1 MVLKFFGDKIQKV
14 VRMINVKIK
23 KILKSMLLFIFIT
36 LALFASGCTE
46 KNLSAEDIATQMLEK
61 QDSIQDYS
69 YTMHSTYYTGEKT
82 IESEFKTI
90 YKKPHMIKNF
100 IQEPGKEEETLVLS
114 DGEFRWTYTPD
125 TNTVMK
131 TKLPKTPELTKSD
144 YLTLMGITLNDMNVS
159 LLEVEEID
167 NRETYLLKASPKETE
182 ESAAQYYMKVW
193 IDKEIWMPLKYEMY
207 DSNGNLTAKTEIR
220 DLEVNSGIP
229 DSEFVF
235 NIPDGAEI
243 KTTG

>member
-1 MVLKFFGDKIQKV
+1 M
-14 VRMINVKIK
+14 KIK
-23 KILKSMLLFIFIT
+23 KIFKSMLLLIFIT
-36 LALFASGCTE
+36 LALFTSGCTE

-69 YTMHSTYYTGEKT
+69 YTMHSTYYTGEKA
-82 IESEFKTI
+82 IETEFKTI

-100 IQEPGKEEETLVLS
+100 MQEPGKEEETLVLS
-114 DGEFRWTYTPD
+114 DGEFRWTYIPG

-131 TKLPKTPELTKSD
+131 TKLPKTSEITKSD
-144 YLTLMGITLNDMNVS
+144 YLTLIGITLNDTNVS
-159 LLEVEEID
+159 LLGVEKLD
-167 NRETYLLKASPKETE
+167 NRETYLLKTSPKDTG
-182 ESAAQYYMKVW
+182 ESAAQYYTKVW
-193 IDKEIWMPLKYEMY
+193 VDKETWMPLKYEMY
-207 DSNGNLTAKTEIR
+207 DSSGNLTAKVEIW
-220 DLEVNSGIP
+220 DLKVNSGIP

>member
-1 MVLKFFGDKIQKV
+1 MSK
-14 VRMINVKIK
+14 VKIK
-23 KILKSMLLFIFIT
+23 KIFKSMLLLIFIT
-36 LALFASGCTE
+36 LALFTSGCTE

-69 YTMHSTYYTGEKT
+69 YTMHSTYYTGEKA
-82 IESEFKTI
+82 IETEFKTI

-100 IQEPGKEEETLVLS
+100 MQEPGKEEETLVLS
-114 DGEFRWTYTPD
+114 DGEFRWTYIPG

-131 TKLPKTPELTKSD
+131 TKLPKTSEITKSD
-144 YLTLMGITLNDMNVS
+144 YLTLIGITLNDTNVS
-159 LLEVEEID
+159 LLGVEKLD
-167 NRETYLLKASPKETE
+167 NRETYLLKTSPKDTG
-182 ESAAQYYMKVW
+182 ESAAQYYTKVW
-193 IDKEIWMPLKYEMY
+193 VDKETWMPLKYEMY
-207 DSNGNLTAKTEIR
+207 DSSGNLTAKVEIW
-220 DLEVNSGIP
+220 DLKVNSGIP

>member
-1 MVLKFFGDKIQKV
+1 
-14 VRMINVKIK
+14 MIIK
-23 KILKSMLLFIFIT
+23 KILKSTFLLIFII
-36 LALFASGCTE
+36 LALFTSGCTE
-46 KNLSAEDIATQMLEK
+46 KNMSAEDITTQMLEK

-114 DGEFRWTYTPD
+114 DGEFRWTYAPG

-131 TKLPKTPELTKSD
+131 TKLPKTPEITKSD
-144 YLTLMGITLNDMNVS
+144 CLTLIGMTLNDTNVS
-159 LLEVEEID
+159 LLGVEEID
-167 NRETYLLKASPKETE
+167 NRETYLLNASQETGG
-182 ESAAQYYMKVW
+182 ESAAQYYTKVW
-193 IDKEIWMPLKYEMY
+193 IDKQTWMPLKYEMY
-207 DSNGNLTAKTEIR
+207 DSSGNLTAKTEIW
-220 DLEVNSGIP
+220 DLKVNSGIP

-243 KTTG
+243 KTIG

>member
-1 MVLKFFGDKIQKV
+1 MS
-14 VRMINVKIK
+14 NVKTK
-23 KILKSMLLFIFIT
+23 KTLKSMLLFIFLT
-36 LALFASGCTE
+36 LALFTSGCTE

-61 QDSIQDYS
+61 QNSIQDYS

-100 IQEPGKEEETLVLS
+100 IQEPGKEEETIVLS
-114 DGEFRWTYTPD
+114 DGEFRWTYAPD

-131 TKLPKTPELTKSD
+131 TKLPKTPEITKSD
-144 YLTLMGITLNDMNVS
+144 YLTLTEITLNDTNVS
-159 LLEVEEID
+159 LLRVEEID
-167 NRETYLLKASPKETE
+167 NRKTYLLKAIPKGTGET
-182 ESAAQYYMKVW
+182 AAQYYTKVW
-193 IDKEIWMPLKYEMY
+193 IDKETWMPLKYEMY
-207 DSNGNLTAKTEIR
+207 DSSGNLTAKTEIL
-220 DLEVNSGIP
+220 DLKVNSGIP

-243 KTTG
+243 KIIG

>member
-1 MVLKFFGDKIQKV
+1 MRKV
-14 VRMINVKIK
+14 VMMNSMKIK
-23 KILKSMLLFIFIT
+23 KMIKPMLLFIFID
-36 LALFASGCTE
+36 LAVFASGCTE
-46 KNLSAEDIATQMLEK
+46 KNLTAEDIATQMLEK

-82 IESEFKTI
+82 IETEFKTI

-114 DGEFRWTYTPD
+114 DGEFRWTYIPG

-144 YLTLMGITLNDMNVS
+144 YMTLIGISLNDSNVS
-159 LLEVEEID
+159 LLGVEEID
-167 NRETYLLKASPKETE
+167 NRETYLLKASPKETV
-182 ESAAQYYMKVW
+182 ESAAQYYAKVW
-193 IDKEIWMPLKYEMY
+193 VDKETWMPLKYEMY
-207 DSNGNLTAKTEIR
+207 DSSGNRTAKTEIW
-220 DLEVNSGIP
+220 DFKVNSGIP

-235 NIPDGAEI
+235 NIPEGAEI

>member
-1 MVLKFFGDKIQKV
+1 MSSVG
-14 VRMINVKIK
+14 IK
-23 KILKSMLLFIFIT
+23 KILKSMLLFTFISLT
-36 LALFASGCTE
+36 LFASGCTE
-46 KNLSAEDIATQMLEK
+46 KDLSAEDIAARMLEK

-69 YTMHSTYYTGEKT
+69 YTMHTTYYTGEKA

-114 DGEFRWTYTPD
+114 DGEFRWTYAPD

-131 TKLPKTPELTKSD
+131 TKLPKTPEITKSD
-144 YLTLMGITLNDMNVS
+144 YLALIGITLNDSNVS
-159 LLEVEEID
+159 LLGVEEID
-167 NRETYLLKASPKETE
+167 NRETYLLKASPKETV
-182 ESAAQYYMKVW
+182 ESAAQYYTKVW
-193 IDKEIWMPLKYEMY
+193 IDKETWMPLKYEMY
-207 DSNGNLTAKTEIR
+207 DSSGNLTAKTEIY
-220 DLEVNSGIP
+220 DLKVNTGIP

-243 KTTG
+243 KTVG

>member
-1 MVLKFFGDKIQKV
+1 MSN
-14 VRMINVKIK
+14 VRIK
-23 KILKSMLLFIFIT
+23 KTLKSTLLFIFIT
-36 LALFASGCTE
+36 LVLFASGCTE
-46 KNLSAEDIATQMLEK
+46 KNPSAEDIATQMLEK

-69 YTMHSTYYTGEKT
+69 YTMHATYYTGEKT
-82 IESEFKTI
+82 IETEFKTI

-114 DGEFRWTYTPD
+114 DGEFRWTYTPG

-131 TKLPKTPELTKSD
+131 TKLPKTPEITKSD
-144 YLTLMGITLNDMNVS
+144 YLTLIGITLNDTNVS
-159 LLEVEEID
+159 LLGVEKLD
-167 NRETYLLKASPKETE
+167 NRETYLLKTSPKETG
-182 ESAAQYYMKVW
+182 ESAAQYYTKVW
-193 IDKEIWMPLKYEMY
+193 VDKETWMPLKYEMY
-207 DSNGNLTAKTEIR
+207 DSSGNLTAKVEIL
-220 DLEVNSGIP
+220 DLKVNSGIP